1 MSSEGHGEA
10 QTAGTGDADTDT
22 TGIGYADAMVEL
34 EQILRELEG
43 DTVDV
48 DHLAERVQRA
58 SVLIRLCRDRIG
70 AARLHIEQVV
80 ADLD

>member
-1 MSSEGHGEA
+1 MISEPDMNDLGGADPDTSSV
-10 QTAGTGDADTDT
+10 
-22 TGIGYADAMVEL
+22 GYADAMAEL

-43 DTVDV
+43 ETVDV

>member
-1 MSSEGHGEA
+1 M
-10 QTAGTGDADTDT
+10 TGDAQGND
-22 TGIGYADAMVEL
+22 IGYADAMAEL

-43 DTVDV
+43 ETVDV

-80 ADLD
+80 ADLDDDTA

>member
-1 MSSEGHGEA
+1 VSSEPPSGDIAEA
-10 QTAGTGDADTDT
+10 HDDTS
-22 TGIGYADAMVEL
+22 GIGYADAMAEL

-43 DTVDV
+43 ETVDV

>member
-1 MSSEGHGEA
+1 MTDGSENE
-10 QTAGTGDADTDT
+10 
-22 TGIGYADAMVEL
+22 IGYAAAMAEL
-34 EQILRELEG
+34 EQILGELEG
-43 DTVDV
+43 EAVDV
-48 DHLAERVQRA
+48 DHLADRVQRA

>member
-1 MSSEGHGEA
+1 M
-10 QTAGTGDADTDT
+10 TTDPDVND
-22 TGIGYADAMVEL
+22 IGYADAMAEL

-43 DTVDV
+43 ESVDV
-48 DHLAERVQRA
+48 DHLADRVQRA

>member
-1 MSSEGHGEA
+1 MTSDTHGS
-10 QTAGTGDADTDT
+10 D
-22 TGIGYADAMVEL
+22 IGYADAMVEL

-43 DTVDV
+43 ETVDV
-48 DHLAERVQRA
+48 DHLADRVQRA